1 MSTKTVKYST
11 VAVAAALAMA
21 ALVAAA
27 APAFA
32 WLADPITQ
40 GSGYFDSAPD
50 YNYAPGYY
58 NYAPGYHDQTAGA
71 VANHG
76 RRPAAHRPAVQAR

>member
-11 VAVAAALAMA
+11 VAVATAMAIA

-32 WLADPITQ
+32 WGAEGGP
-40 GSGYFDSAPD
+40 DSAYD
-50 YNYAPGYY
+50 VYGYGSGYY
-58 NYAPGYHDQTAGA
+58 NYAPGYYDYAPGA
-71 VANHG
+71 LANQAS
-76 RRPAAHRPAVQAR
+76 RPAAHHHRTGAAR

>member
-11 VAVAAALAMA
+11 VAVAAAMAMA

-32 WLADPITQ
+32 WGAGAP
-40 GSGYFDSAPD
+40 DSAYD
-50 YNYAPGYY
+50 QAASGSSYYSGYY
-58 NYAPGYHDQTAGA
+58 NYAPGAL
-71 VANHG
+71 ANHASQPTAQS
-76 RRPAAHRPAVQAR
+76 R

>member
-11 VAVAAALAMA
+11 VAVAAAMAMA

-32 WLADPITQ
+32 WGSGAPASAYDQDTQ
-40 GSGYFDSAPD
+40 GSGYS
-50 YNYAPGYY
+50 GYY
-58 NYAPGYHDQTAGA
+58 NYAPGAL
-71 VANHG
+71 ANQES
-76 RRPAAHRPAVQAR
+76 RPATRRARAAQ